1 LHSAHPGL
9 GAPVRQADRV
19 DPLRVALDATPLFGA
34 RTGVAMFTSGVIGA
48 LVARADVEP
57 VAYAVTWRG
66 RGELGQLAPRGVGL
80 ARSPMAARPLRWA
93 WKRWNT
99 PPIEWWTEEID
110 VVHGTN
116 FVVPPARDAGEVV
129 TVHDLTP
136 MRFPELAHAA
146 TLAYEPLIRRALD
159 RGALVHTP
167 SAFVAEEVIDHFGVT
182 SDRVH
187 AVAEGI
193 PALPDVAPDEQLTGG
208 APYVL
213 TIGTVE
219 PRKDHPLLVRA
230 FDALAA
236 RDPDLRL
243 VIAGPDGWGAAALTE
258 AIAAARHRD
267 RIVRLGYIDDEA
279 RAGLLRGATV
289 FAFPSVYE
297 GFGLPPL
304 EAMRAGV
311 PVVATAAGSL
321 PEVLGDAALLVPP
334 GDVDALAD
342 DLGQAVVDPVVRSRL
357 IDAGRMQ
364 AGRYSWE
371 HCADGLVAVYGKAT
385 S

>member
-1 LHSAHPGL
+1 
-9 GAPVRQADRV
+9 
-19 DPLRVALDATPLFGA
+19 
-34 RTGVAMFTSGVIGA
+34 MFTSGLLGA
-48 LVARADVEP
+48 LIARSDVDP
-57 VAYAVTWRG
+57 IAYAVTWRG

-93 WKRWNT
+93 WTRWNV
-99 PPIEWWTEEID
+99 PPIEWWTGEID

-116 FVVPPARDAGEVV
+116 LVVPPTRDAGEVV
-129 TVHDLTP
+129 TIHDLTP
-136 MRFPELAHAA
+136 MRFPQLAHDA
-146 TLAYEPLIRRALD
+146 TLAYDELIRRAIG

-167 SAFVAEEVIDHFGVT
+167 SAFVANEVSEYFGIGP
-182 SDRVH
+182 DRVH

-193 PALPDVAPDEQLTGG
+193 PPMPDVAADDEVTGG

-230 FDALAA
+230 FDAVAA
-236 RDPDLRL
+236 RDPELHL
-243 VIAGPDGWGAAALTE
+243 VIACPDGWGAAALVD
-258 AIAAARHRD
+258 AIGAAKHGD

-279 RAGLLRGATV
+279 RAGLLRGASL

-334 GDVDALAD
+334 GDADALGDAIAE
-342 DLGQAVVDPVVRSRL
+342 AVADPVVRARL
-357 IDAGRMQ
+357 IDAGYAQ
-364 AGRYSWE
+364 ARRYSWE
-371 HCADGLVAVYGKAT
+371 RCADGLVSVYAKAA
-385 S
+385 SG

>member
-1 LHSAHPGL
+1 VA
-9 GAPVRQADRV
+9 AQAR
-19 DPLRVALDATPLFGA
+19 LRVALDATPLFGA
-34 RTGVAMFTSGVIGA
+34 KTGVAMFTFGVLQA
-48 LVARADVEP
+48 LVRRSDVEP
-57 VAYAVTWRG
+57 IAYAVTWRG

-80 ARSPMAARPLRWA
+80 ARSPMAARPLRWS
-93 WKRWNT
+93 WNRWDV
-99 PPIEWWTEEID
+99 PPIEWWTGDVD

-116 FVVPPARDAGEVV
+116 FVVPPARDAGGVV
-129 TVHDLTP
+129 TIHDLTP
-136 MRFPELAHAA
+136 MRFPELALAD
-146 TLAYEPLIRRALD
+146 TLAYEALIRRSLG

-167 SAFVAEEVIDHFGVT
+167 SAFVAAEVIEHFGLDA
-182 SDRVH
+182 DRVQ

-193 PALPDVAPDEQLTGG
+193 PTMPYVAADGHVTDG

-230 FDALAA
+230 FDAVAA
-236 RDPDLRL
+236 RDSELHL
-243 VIAGPDGWGAAALTE
+243 VIAGPDGWGADALAD
-258 AIAAARHRD
+258 AIEGAVHRD

-279 RAGLLRGATV
+279 RAGLLHWATV

-321 PEVLGDAALLVPP
+321 PEVLGNAALLVPP
-334 GDVDALAD
+334 GDADAFADALA
-342 DLGQAVVDPVVRSRL
+342 QAVVDPVVRLRL
-357 IDAGRMQ
+357 VDAGYAQ
-364 AGRYSWE
+364 AGAYSWE
-371 HCADGLVAVYGKAT
+371 RCADGLVSIYAKAA
-385 S
+385 SR

>member
-1 LHSAHPGL
+1 MV
-9 GAPVRQADRV
+9 GAPQGRLTTAPDDTAV
-19 DPLRVALDATPLFGA
+19 LRVALDATPLFGA
-34 RTGVAMFTSGVIGA
+34 RTGIGMFTFCVLGA
-48 LVARADVEP
+48 LARRPDIEP
-57 VAYAVTWRG
+57 LAYAVTWRG
-66 RGELGQLAPRGVGL
+66 RGELGQLAPRRIGL

-99 PPIEWWTEEID
+99 PPIEWWTGEID

-136 MRFPELAHAA
+136 MRFPELAHEA
-146 TLAYEPLIRRALD
+146 TLAYEPLIRRALE

-167 SAFVAEEVIDHFGVT
+167 SAFVAAEVVEHFRV
-182 SDRVH
+182 SADRVH
-187 AVAEGI
+187 AIAEGI
-193 PALPDVAPDEQLTGG
+193 PALPDVPEDEQVTGG
-208 APYVL
+208 APYIL

-230 FDALAA
+230 FDAVAA
-236 RDPDLRL
+236 KDADLHL
-243 VIAGPDGWGAAALTE
+243 VIAGPDGWGSEALTD

-279 RAGLLRGATV
+279 RAGLLNGAHV

-311 PVVATAAGSL
+311 PVVATAGGSL
-321 PEVLGDAALLVPP
+321 PEVLDDAALLVPTA
-334 GDVDALAD
+334 DADAFADAL
-342 DLGQAVVDPVVRSRL
+342 GRAVVDDVVRAHL
-357 IDAGRMQ
+357 IDAGHAR
-364 AGRYSWE
+364 AACFSWE
-371 HCADGLVAVYGKAT
+371 RCADGLADLYRKAAAR
-385 S
+385 

>member
-1 LHSAHPGL
+1 MERRLPDADAT
-9 GAPVRQADRV
+9 GATE
-19 DPLRVALDATPLFGA
+19 PLRVALDATPLFGA
-34 RTGVAMFTSGVIGA
+34 RTGVGMFTMGVLDA
-48 LVARADVEP
+48 LADRPDLEV

-66 RGELGQLAPRGVGL
+66 RGEVSQMLPSRRVRP

-93 WKRWNT
+93 WMRWNR
-99 PPIEWWTEEID
+99 PPIEWWTDEVD

-116 FVVPPARDAGEVV
+116 FVVPPTREAGEVV

-136 MRFPELAHAA
+136 LRFPELAHED
-146 TLAYEPLIRRALD
+146 TLAYVPLIKRALE
-159 RGALVHTP
+159 RGAHVHTP
-167 SAFVAEEVIDHFGVT
+167 STFIAEEVVEHFGV
-182 SDRVH
+182 DRERVH

-193 PALPDVAPDEQLTGG
+193 PALPDVAADEQVAGG
-208 APYVL
+208 APYIL

-230 FDALAA
+230 FDAVAG
-236 RDPDLRL
+236 DIPDLHL
-243 VIAGPDGWGAAALTE
+243 VIAGGDGWGTAALADAMAAAK
-258 AIAAARHRD
+258 HRD
-267 RIVRLGYIDDEA
+267 RIVRLGYVDDEA
-279 RAGLLRGATV
+279 RAGLLNGATL

-311 PVVATAAGSL
+311 PVVATAAGAL
-321 PEVLGDAALLVPP
+321 PEVLDDAAVIVPV

-342 DLGQAVVDPVVRSRL
+342 ALRRAVLEGALRTRL
-357 IDAGRMQ
+357 VAAGRLRVE
-364 AGRYSWE
+364 GYSWAR
-371 HCADGLVAVYGKAT
+371 CAEGLVDVYRRVRP

>member
-1 LHSAHPGL
+1 
-9 GAPVRQADRV
+9 
-19 DPLRVALDATPLFGA
+19 
-34 RTGVAMFTSGVIGA
+34 MFTTGVIGA
-48 LVARADVEP
+48 LVARTDVEP

-93 WKRWNT
+93 WKRWNV
-99 PPIEWWTEEID
+99 PPIEWWTDEID

-136 MRFPELAHAA
+136 MRYPELAHVD

-167 SAFVAEEVIDHFGVT
+167 STFVAEEVVEHFGVT
-182 SDRVH
+182 ADRVH

-193 PALPDVAPDEQLTGG
+193 PDLPDVAADEQLTGG

-236 RDPDLRL
+236 RDADLRL
-243 VIAGPDGWGAAALTE
+243 VIAGSDGWGAAALTD

-267 RIVRLGYIDDEA
+267 RIIRLGYVDDEA
-279 RAGLLRGATV
+279 RSGLLRGATV

-304 EAMRAGV
+304 EAMRLGV
-311 PVVATAAGSL
+311 PVVATAAGAV

-334 GDVDALAD
+334 GDVDALAEA
-342 DLGQAVVDPVVRSRL
+342 LGQAVVDPVVRSRL
-357 IDAGRMQ
+357 IDAGHAR
-364 AGRYSWE
+364 ANHYSWE
-371 HCADGLVAVYGKAT
+371 RCADGLVAVYCKAA
-385 S
+385 SA

>member
-1 LHSAHPGL
+1 VEHLSG
-9 GAPVRQADRV
+9 Q
-19 DPLRVALDATPLFGA
+19 PLAVALDATPLFGA
-34 RTGVAMFTSGVIGA
+34 RTGVAMFTSGLLGA
-48 LVARADVEP
+48 LVARTDVEP
-57 VAYAVTWRG
+57 IAYAVTWRG

-93 WKRWNT
+93 WTRWDV
-99 PPIEWWTEEID
+99 PPIEWWTGEVD

-116 FVVPPARDAGEVV
+116 FVVPPTREAGEVV
-129 TVHDLTP
+129 TIHDLTP
-136 MRFPELAHAA
+136 MRFPELAHEE
-146 TLAYEPLIRRALD
+146 TLAYEALIRRAIG

-167 SAFVAEEVIDHFGVT
+167 SAFVANEVVEHFAVDA
-182 SDRVH
+182 DRVH
-187 AVAEGI
+187 TVPEGI
-193 PALPDVAPDEQLTGG
+193 PAMPDVEADGEVTGG

-230 FDALAA
+230 FDAVAA
-236 RDPDLRL
+236 RDRDLHL
-243 VIAGPDGWGAAALTE
+243 VIAGPDGWGATALSD
-258 AIAAARHRD
+258 AIAAAAHRD

-279 RAGLLRGATV
+279 RAGLLAGASL

-334 GDVDALAD
+334 GDTDALA
-342 DLGQAVVDPVVRSRL
+342 GAMAKAFADPVERARL
-357 IDAGRMQ
+357 IDAGHAQ
-364 AGRYSWE
+364 AGHYSWVR
-371 HCADGLVAVYGKAT
+371 CAEGLVAVYAKAAAR
-385 S
+385 

>member
-1 LHSAHPGL
+1 
-9 GAPVRQADRV
+9 
-19 DPLRVALDATPLFGA
+19 
-34 RTGVAMFTSGVIGA
+34 MFTWGLLGA
-48 LVARADVEP
+48 LVGRKDVEP
-57 VAYAVTWRG
+57 SVYAVTWRG
-66 RGELGQLAPRGVGL
+66 RGEVGQLAPKGVGL
-80 ARSPMAARPLRWA
+80 GRSPMAARPLRWA
-93 WKRWNT
+93 WKRWDV
-99 PPIEWWTEEID
+99 PPIEWWTGEVD

-116 FVVPPARDAGEVV
+116 FVVPPARDAAEVV

-146 TLAYEPLIRRALD
+146 TLDYEPLIRRAID

-167 SAFVAEEVIDHFGVT
+167 SAFVADEVIEHFGV
-182 SDRVH
+182 SADRVH

-193 PALPDVAPDEQLTGG
+193 PELADVVPDEQLTNG

-230 FDALAA
+230 FDAVAA
-236 RDPDLRL
+236 RDAELRL
-243 VIAGPDGWGAAALTE
+243 VIAGPDGWGASALSD
-258 AIAAARHRD
+258 AIASARHKD
-267 RIVRLGYIDDEA
+267 RIVRLGYVDDEA
-279 RAGLLRGATV
+279 RAGLLRGAHV

-311 PVVATAAGSL
+311 PVVATASGSL
-321 PEVLGDAALLVPP
+321 PEVLGDAALLVPA
-334 GDVDALAD
+334 GDVDAFAEA
-342 DLGQAVVDPVVRSRL
+342 LGQAVVDPVVRARL
-357 IDAGRMQ
+357 VGAGHAQ
-364 AGRYSWE
+364 AGRYSWAR
-371 HCADGLVAVYGKAT
+371 CADGLVAVYGKAAG